1 MDVRVIGKQPVIRP
15 CVATIGSFD
24 GVHQGHLHVIGQ
36 VISQAQKQGFDAM
49 IVTFS
54 NHPRQVLRPQFA
66 TQLLT
71 TQEEKEMLL
80 LETGVDRVT
89 MMEFTTKLSQMT
101 AREFMHNILK
111 ELQVKTL
118 LIGYDNRFGHD
129 GKGYADYVEY
139 GKECGI
145 EVVECEEWGEAH
157 SSTMVRE
164 ALRAGQVEKA
174 NSILGYNYSLLGTVT
189 SGFQNGRKIGYP
201 TANLQVDAQKLIPQN
216 GAYIAKTSLG
226 YGMLNIGT
234 RPTLHNG
241 VQRSI
246 EVHIFDFD
254 GDLYGKSLKI
264 ELLQRLRGEQKFA
277 SMEALR
283 HQLEEDEQACRRY
296 ILEHKDIH

>member
-36 VISQAQKQGFDAM
+36 VISQAQKQGLDAM

-145 EVVECEEWGEAH
+145 EVPYCEYTYH
-157 SSTMVRE
+157 
-164 ALRAGQVEKA
+164 
-174 NSILGYNYSLLGTVT
+174 
-189 SGFQNGRKIGYP
+189 
-201 TANLQVDAQKLIPQN
+201 LI
-216 GAYIAKTSLG
+216 
-226 YGMLNIGT
+226 
-234 RPTLHNG
+234 
-241 VQRSI
+241 
-246 EVHIFDFD
+246 
-254 GDLYGKSLKI
+254 KSLEEKND
-264 ELLQRLRGEQKFA
+264 GKF
-277 SMEALR
+277 
-283 HQLEEDEQACRRY
+283 DY
-296 ILEHKDIH
+296 K